1 MTLLNFSATEEGQV
15 AATAILMETPRKA
28 PRLINTVSD
37 IIVIFIVETFPQL
50 LLGENIN
57 VSAAFIH
64 VVGDFIQSIGVFI
77 AAIVIF
83 FKVLKIVK

>member
-1 MTLLNFSATEEGQV
+1 MTILNCSATGEGQV
-15 AATAILMETPRKA
+15 VATAILTETSSKA
-28 PRLINTVSD
+28 PLLRNTVSD
-37 IIVIFIVETFPQL
+37 IIVIFIVEIFLQ

-83 FKVLKIVK
+83 FKVLKIDK

>member
-1 MTLLNFSATEEGQV
+1 MTILNCSATGEGQV
-15 AATAILMETPRKA
+15 TATAILTETSSKA
-28 PRLINTVSD
+28 PLLRNTVSD
-37 IIVIFIVETFPQL
+37 IIVIFIVEIFLQ

-83 FKVLKIVK
+83 FKVLKIDK

>member
-1 MTLLNFSATEEGQV
+1 MTTMNCSATGEGLV
-15 AATAILMETPRKA
+15 AATAILTETSSKA
-28 PRLINTVSD
+28 PWNTVSD
-37 IIVIFIVETFPQL
+37 IIVIFIVEIFPQ

-83 FKVLKIVK
+83 FKVLKIDK

>member
-1 MTLLNFSATEEGQV
+1 MTLLNFSATGEGQV
-15 AATAILMETPRKA
+15 AATAILTETSSKA
-28 PRLINTVSD
+28 PLLRNTVSD
-37 IIVIFIVETFPQL
+37 IIVIFIVEIFPQ

-83 FKVLKIVK
+83 FKVLKIDK

>member
-1 MTLLNFSATEEGQV
+1 MTILNCSATGEGQV
-15 AATAILMETPRKA
+15 VATAILTETSSKA
-28 PRLINTVSD
+28 PWNTVSD
-37 IIVIFIVETFPQL
+37 IIVIFIVEIFPQL

-83 FKVLKIVK
+83 FKVLKIDK